1 VGVTSIAEPLAGFQE
16 GRRRGFWQR
25 WYRTPSFVGGLLILG
40 TLVALAV
47 LAPVIAPHSPTDQ
60 DLRNILKGPSSEHWL
75 GTDQLGRDLFSRLLY
90 AGRTDLKIGFLAV
103 LLPFCIGTVV
113 GSLAGYYGRW
123 IDTIALY
130 FVNVVVAFPF
140 IVLLTA
146 ILFVLGPSE
155 RSIYIAITLVG
166 WVSYCRILRA
176 EVLVAK
182 RHEYVL
188 AAQAAGL
195 SDIRIIVRHLLP
207 NVITQAIVFAMSD
220 IVLVLAAIV
229 TLGYIGIGVQPPTPD
244 WGTMIADGQNFL
256 TTKWQ
261 LSTIPGLAVV
271 VTGLGLSLLGD
282 GIADLLRPE

>member
-1 VGVTSIAEPLAGFQE
+1 VGAATVAEPVAGFVEQ
-16 GRRRGFWQR
+16 RRRGFWQR
-25 WYRTPSFVGGLLILG
+25 WYRTPSFVAGLVILG
-40 TLVALAV
+40 VLIGLAV
-47 LAPVIAPHSPTDQ
+47 FAPLVTSHPPNEQ
-60 DLRNILKGPSSEHWL
+60 NLRNVLQGPSSEHWL
-75 GTDQLGRDLFSRLLY
+75 GTDQLGRDLWSRLVY

-123 IDTIALY
+123 IDTIALF

-140 IVLLTA
+140 FVLLTA
-146 ILFVLGPSE
+146 LLVALGPNE
-155 RSIYIAITLVG
+155 RNIYIAITLVG
-166 WVSYCRILRA
+166 WVSYCRIIRA
-176 EVLVAK
+176 EILVAK
-182 RHEYVL
+182 RQEYVL

-195 SDIRIIVRHLLP
+195 GDVRIIARHILP
-207 NVITQAIVFAMSD
+207 NVITQSIVFAMSD

-244 WGTMIADGQNFL
+244 WGTMVADGQNFL

>member
-1 VGVTSIAEPLAGFQE
+1 VGVVVTEPLGGFVDQ
-16 GRRRGFWQR
+16 RRRGFRQR
-25 WYRTPSFVGGLLILG
+25 WYRTPSFVAGLLILG
-40 TLVALAV
+40 TLIGLAV
-47 LAPVIAPHSPTDQ
+47 LAPVVTSHPPNGQ
-60 DLRNILKGPSSEHWL
+60 NLRNVLQGPSSEHWL
-75 GTDQLGRDLFSRLLY
+75 GTDQLGRDLWSRLIY

-123 IDTIALY
+123 LDTIALF

-140 IVLLTA
+140 LVLLTA

-166 WVSYCRILRA
+166 WVSYCRIIRA
-176 EVLVAK
+176 EILVAK
-182 RHEYVL
+182 RQEYVL

-195 SDIRIIVRHLLP
+195 GDLRIIARHILP
-207 NVITQAIVFAMSD
+207 NVITQSIVFAMSD

-244 WGTMIADGQNFL
+244 WGTMVADGQNFL

>member
-1 VGVTSIAEPLAGFQE
+1 MATVAEPVTSFTAQ
-16 GRRRGFWQR
+16 RHRGFWQR
-25 WYRTPSFVGGLLILG
+25 WYRTPSFVGGVVILG
-40 TLVALAV
+40 TLALLAIF
-47 LAPVIAPHSPTDQ
+47 APVVAGHSPTEQ
-60 DLRNILKGPSSEHWL
+60 DLHNILKGPSSAHWL
-75 GTDQLGRDLFSRLLY
+75 GTDQLGRDVWSRLVY

-103 LLPFCIGTVV
+103 LLPFSIGTLV
-113 GSLAGYYGRW
+113 GSIAGYYGRW
-123 IDTIALY
+123 IDTIVLY

-166 WVSYCRILRA
+166 WVSYCRIIRA
-176 EVLVAK
+176 EILVAK
-182 RHEYVL
+182 RQEYVL

-195 SDIRIIVRHLLP
+195 RDARIIARHILP
-207 NVITQAIVFAMSD
+207 NVITQAVVFAMSD

>member
-1 VGVTSIAEPLAGFQE
+1 VAAVVTEPLGGFVDQ
-16 GRRRGFWQR
+16 RRRGFRQR
-25 WYRTPSFVGGLLILG
+25 WYRTPSFVAGLLILG
-40 TLVALAV
+40 TLIGLAV
-47 LAPVIAPHSPTDQ
+47 LAPVVTSHPPNGQ
-60 DLRNILKGPSSEHWL
+60 NLRNVLQGPSSEHWL
-75 GTDQLGRDLFSRLLY
+75 GTDQLGRDLWSRLIY

-123 IDTIALY
+123 LDTIALF

-140 IVLLTA
+140 LVLLTA

-166 WVSYCRILRA
+166 WVSYCRIIRA
-176 EVLVAK
+176 EILVAK
-182 RHEYVL
+182 RQEYVL

-195 SDIRIIVRHLLP
+195 GDLRIIARHILP
-207 NVITQAIVFAMSD
+207 NVITQSIVFAMSD

-244 WGTMIADGQNFL
+244 WGTMVADGQNFL